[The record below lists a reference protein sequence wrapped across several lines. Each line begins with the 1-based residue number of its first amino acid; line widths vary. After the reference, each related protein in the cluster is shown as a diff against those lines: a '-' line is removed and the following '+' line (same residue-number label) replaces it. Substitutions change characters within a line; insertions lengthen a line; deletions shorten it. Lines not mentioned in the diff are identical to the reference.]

1 MLSSPLPVL
10 TLSSPAATLKASSTR
25 QPTAMRTALEECIS
39 FHTVSLSTCRGR
51 RAGFSVP
58 PAGGGQE
65 WGWALGQPAAMLG
78 RKGGAKIGRTIHQ
91 PTLAG
96 ALLTPIPP
104 QGSMAYIFWLMGPAG
119 KRNRAILEVAST
131 VNAVGG
137 GVQRAVSSV
146 REKDPS
152 PRQASAAHTSWEMSV
167 PCSGGASCLWGRQ
180 KGERGR
186 IIWEE
191 EQNTPPSPSQTPHLP
206 LCNALPPACSDNVI
220 FYTNR
225 VPWRYAI

>member
-1 MLSSPLPVL
+1 
-10 TLSSPAATLKASSTR
+10 
-25 QPTAMRTALEECIS
+25 MRTALEECIS

-65 WGWALGQPAAMLG
+65 WGWTLGQPAAMLG

-91 PTLAG
+91 PPLAG

-119 KRNRAILEVAST
+119 KRNRATLEVAST
-131 VNAVGG
+131 AKAVGW

-146 REKDPS
+146 IEKDPS
-152 PRQASAAHTSWEMSV
+152 PGQASAAHTSWEMSV
-167 PCSGGASCLWGRQ
+167 PCSGGTSCLWGRQ
-180 KGERGR
+180 QGKRGR
-186 IIWEE
+186 IIWKKSKTHPHHQAGPLTFHSAMHSHQHALIMSYSTGTESLGGM
-191 EQNTPPSPSQTPHLP
+191 QYGTVPPLP
-206 LCNALPPACSDNVI
+206 
-220 FYTNR
+220 
-225 VPWRYAI
+225 WG